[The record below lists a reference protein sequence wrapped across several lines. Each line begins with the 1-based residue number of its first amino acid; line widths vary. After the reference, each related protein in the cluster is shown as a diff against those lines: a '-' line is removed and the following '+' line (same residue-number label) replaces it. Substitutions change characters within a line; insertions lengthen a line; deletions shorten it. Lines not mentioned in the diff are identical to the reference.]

1 MPDSRSRESSTTVVV
16 AISVNLAIAAAKAT
30 VAAITGSAA
39 MTAEAIHSFV
49 DTANE
54 GILLFGIRRSHREP
68 NERHP
73 FGYGRE
79 LYFWTLLVAVLI
91 FGVGG
96 GVTILEGI
104 DRLIHPHELEDAFWT
119 YVVLGVAFALESSSF
134 VVSYRAVMHESR
146 GRSVLATIHASKD
159 PTTFTVLVEDSAA
172 LVGLAIAFVGTVLGH
187 VLHNRFID
195 GIASIAIGLVLAS
208 VSIFLVSESR
218 ALLVG
223 ESPER
228 ETIDAIRVLVMQDE
242 AVVGVE
248 RAIATQLAPH
258 TIVLFLNVHFRE
270 DFSLE
275 TVVAA
280 IQRIEATIREH
291 HADVATIF
299 IEPVSPGTAGSVDL
313 PSATARRSIV
323 RSSKS
328 FFSFEIGNRGNAK
341 LPKPPHSRH
350 LR

>member
-1 MPDSRSRESSTTVVV
+1 M
-16 AISVNLAIAAAKAT
+16 A
-30 VAAITGSAA
+30 
-39 MTAEAIHSFV
+39 AEAIHSFV

-54 GILLFGIRRSHREP
+54 GILLFGIRRSRREP
-68 NERHP
+68 NEQHP

-96 GVTILEGI
+96 GVTILEDV
-104 DRLIHPHELEDAFWT
+104 DRLVHPHDLEDALWT

-134 VVSYRAVMHESR
+134 VVSYRAVMRDSH

-172 LVGLAIAFVGTVLGH
+172 LVGLTIAFGTVLGH
-187 VLHNRFID
+187 VLQNRYVD

-223 ESPER
+223 ESAEPG
-228 ETIDAIRVLVMQDE
+228 TIDAIRALVTQDD

-248 RAIATQLAPH
+248 RSIAMQLAPH
-258 TIVLFLNVHFRE
+258 TIVLFLNVHFN
-270 DFSLE
+270 DDLSLA
-275 TVVAA
+275 TVIAA
-280 IQRIEATIREH
+280 IQRVETTIRKH
-291 HADVATIF
+291 HADVATIL
-299 IEPVSPGTAGSVDL
+299 IEPTLPASPGSGEL
-313 PSATARRSIV
+313 RPATARRSIAT
-323 RSSKS
+323 
-328 FFSFEIGNRGNAK
+328 FE
-341 LPKPPHSRH
+341 
-350 LR
+350 

>member
-1 MPDSRSRESSTTVVV
+1 MLVSDSSSNDSTATVVV
-16 AISVNLAIAAAKAT
+16 AISVNLAIAGAKAV

-54 GILLFGIRRSHREP
+54 GILLFGIRRSRREP
-68 NERHP
+68 NEQHP

-96 GVTILEGI
+96 GVTMLEGI
-104 DRLIHPHELEDAFWT
+104 DRLVHPHDLGDALWT
-119 YVVLGVAFALESSSF
+119 YVVLGVAFVLESYSF
-134 VVSYRAVMHESR
+134 VVSYRAVMRDSR

-159 PTTFTVLVEDSAA
+159 PTTFTVLVEDAAA
-172 LVGLAIAFVGTVLGH
+172 LVGLTIAFVGTLLSH
-187 VLHNRFID
+187 MLHNQYID
-195 GIASIAIGLVLAS
+195 GIASIAIGFVLAA

-223 ESPER
+223 ESAEPA
-228 ETIDAIRVLVMQDE
+228 TIDAIRSLVTQDD
-242 AVVGVE
+242 AVIGIQ

-258 TIVLFLNVHFRE
+258 TIVLFLDVHFR
-270 DFSLE
+270 DNLSLA
-275 TVVAA
+275 TVIEA
-280 IQRIEATIREH
+280 IQRIESTIREH

-299 IEPVSPGTAGSVDL
+299 IEPTLPALPGSG
-313 PSATARRSIV
+313 AR
-323 RSSKS
+323 
-328 FFSFEIGNRGNAK
+328 
-341 LPKPPHSRH
+341 
-350 LR
+350 

>member
-1 MPDSRSRESSTTVVV
+1 MRRDPEHLGQENFVSDSHSSESTATVVV
-16 AISVNLAIAAAKAT
+16 AISVNLAIAFSKAI

-54 GILLFGIRRSHREP
+54 GILLFGIRRSHRPP
-68 NERHP
+68 NDRHP

-96 GVTILEGI
+96 GVTILGGV
-104 DRLIHPHELEDAFWT
+104 DRLVNPHDLEDSLWT
-119 YVVLGVAFALESSSF
+119 YVVLGIAFALESYSF
-134 VVSYRAVMHESR
+134 VVSYRAVMRDSR

-172 LVGLAIAFVGTVLGH
+172 LVGLTIAFVGTVLGH
-187 VLHNRFID
+187 VLHNRYID

-223 ESPER
+223 ESAEP
-228 ETIDAIRVLVMQDE
+228 ETIDAIRSLVTRDD
-242 AVVGVE
+242 AVVEVE
-248 RAIATQLAPH
+248 RAIAMQLAPH
-258 TIVLFLNVHFRE
+258 TIALFLNVHFHD
-270 DFSLE
+270 DFSLA
-275 TVVAA
+275 TVIAA
-280 IQRIEATIREH
+280 IQRLETTIREH
-291 HADVATIF
+291 HPDVATIF
-299 IEPVSPGTAGSVDL
+299 IEPTLSASPG
-313 PSATARRSIV
+313 
-323 RSSKS
+323 
-328 FFSFEIGNRGNAK
+328 
-341 LPKPPHSRH
+341 
-350 LR
+350 

>member
-1 MPDSRSRESSTTVVV
+1 MSTSAHVRGVTIAKPDSGQENLVSDSRSNESTATVVV
-16 AISVNLAIAAAKAT
+16 AISVNLAIAAAKAV

-54 GILLFGIRRSHREP
+54 GILLFGIRRSRREP
-68 NERHP
+68 NEQHP

-96 GVTILEGI
+96 GVTILEGV
-104 DRLIHPHELEDAFWT
+104 DRLVHPHDLEDALWT
-119 YVVLGVAFALESSSF
+119 YVVLGVAFALESYSF
-134 VVSYRAVMHESR
+134 VVSYRAVMRDSH

-172 LVGLAIAFVGTVLGH
+172 LVGLTIAFVGTVLGH
-187 VLHNRFID
+187 VLQNRYID

-208 VSIFLVSESR
+208 VSIFLASESR

-223 ESPER
+223 ESAEPK
-228 ETIDAIRVLVMQDE
+228 TIDAIRSLVTQDD

-248 RAIATQLAPH
+248 RAIAMQLAPH
-258 TIVLFLNVHFRE
+258 TIVLFLDVHFH
-270 DFSLE
+270 DDLSLE
-275 TVVAA
+275 AVIAA
-280 IQRIEATIREH
+280 IQRIEATMRKH

-299 IEPVSPGTAGSVDL
+299 IEPTLPASRGSGEL
-313 PSATARRSIV
+313 PTATARRSIAA
-323 RSSKS
+323 
-328 FFSFEIGNRGNAK
+328 FE
-341 LPKPPHSRH
+341 
-350 LR
+350 